1 MTNVLESQ
9 VPFTALD
16 RCDKC
21 GAQARVRATLVN
33 GELYF
38 CGHHARE
45 TGNKL
50 VLQSLHVYDPEGVF
64 NYGKQG

>member
-1 MTNVLESQ
+1 MSTTLETHRPIEI
-9 VPFTALD
+9 VE

-21 GAQARVRATLVN
+21 GAQAMIRATLAS

-38 CGHHARE
+38 CGHHARK

-50 VLQSLHVYDPEGVF
+50 VSQSVVIFDPSGVF
-64 NYGKQG
+64 NYGRR

>member
-1 MTNVLESQ
+1 MPTTLETHRPIDVSE
-9 VPFTALD
+9 

-21 GAQARVRATLVN
+21 GAQAMVRATLAS

-38 CGHHARE
+38 CGHHARA

-50 VLQSLHVYDPEGVF
+50 VIQSLNVFDPNEVF
-64 NYGKQG
+64 NYGRQ

>member
-1 MTNVLESQ
+1 M
-9 VPFTALD
+9 TALDMHVPITTRD

-21 GAQARVRATLVN
+21 EAQAMVRAKLTS

-45 TGNKL
+45 ISNSL
-50 VLQSLHVYDPEGVF
+50 VAASVAVYDPEGVF
-64 NYGKQG
+64 NYGH

>member
-1 MTNVLESQ
+1 MTTILETHR
-9 VPFTALD
+9 PITAED

-21 GAQARVRATLVN
+21 GAQAMVRATLAS

-38 CGHHARE
+38 CGHHARS

-50 VLQSLHVYDPEGVF
+50 VLQSLVVFDPKEVF
-64 NYGKQG
+64 NYGKQ

>member
-1 MTNVLESQ
+1 MLATDTNRPLKVS
-9 VPFTALD
+9 D
-16 RCDKC
+16 RCDRC
-21 GAQARVRATLVN
+21 TAQAKVRATLAS

-50 VLQSLHVYDPEGVF
+50 VMQSVQVYDPEGVF
-64 NYGKQG
+64 NYGRQG

>member
-1 MTNVLESQ
+1 MLSVDTRQPLKV
-9 VPFTALD
+9 TD

-21 GAQARVRATLVN
+21 GAAAMVRATLAN

-38 CGHHARE
+38 CGHHARQVA
-45 TGNKL
+45 TPL
-50 VLQSLHVYDPEGVF
+50 VTKSVEVYDPEGVF

>member
-1 MTNVLESQ
+1 MTVDTHDPL
-9 VPFTALD
+9 TAMD

-21 GAQARVRATLVN
+21 GAQAMVRAKLLG

-45 TGNKL
+45 ISGKL
-50 VLQSLHVYDPEGVF
+50 VETSLVVYDPEGVF
-64 NYGKQG
+64 NYGK